1 MVELVY
7 VPLVLLLFQPQ
18 GQEELLEGVVVHSQ
32 VEVGVVEDLHQE
44 EEEEGEVEYLHIQEE
59 EVEEEE
65 EEGVLQLQVEEEE
78 VEVEAVQQ
86 LEGTM
91 FEKLDL
97 TQSLFE

>member
-7 VPLVLLLFQPQ
+7 VPLVLPLFQPQ

-65 EEGVLQLQVEEEE
+65 EGAPQLQVEEEE
-78 VEVEAVQQ
+78 VEVEAVLR